1 MFHTIEIEGTV
12 PNSFYK
18 TTVTLVP
25 KPYKDATKKENYT
38 PISFMN
44 IDGKNAQ

>member
-1 MFHTIEIEGTV
+1 MFHTIEIEGIL

-18 TTVTLVP
+18 AAGILVP
-25 KPYKDATKKENYT
+25 KPYKDATKKENYR

-44 IDGKNAQ
+44 IDVKNTQ